1 MRYYVC
7 FDGYGHLRNAIS
19 EKELT
24 EKYNND
30 PDEFLKAMC
39 NSGPDAKIE
48 RTTGHVIT
56 LRFDSENE
64 LNDYLESLGDEIAGF
79 YECESE
85 SRPYNF

>member
-1 MRYYVC
+1 MRYYVY
-7 FDGYGHLRNAIS
+7 FDGYGHLGNVIS

-39 NSGPDAKIE
+39 RSGPDATVE
-48 RTTGHVIT
+48 RAIGHVNT

-64 LNDYLESLGDEIAGF
+64 LNDYLESLGDEITGF
-79 YECESE
+79 YGCESE